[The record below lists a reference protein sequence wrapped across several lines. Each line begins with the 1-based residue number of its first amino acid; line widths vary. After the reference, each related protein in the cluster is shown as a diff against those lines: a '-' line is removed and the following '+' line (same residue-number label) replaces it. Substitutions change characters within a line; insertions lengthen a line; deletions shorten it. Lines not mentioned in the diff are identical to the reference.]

1 MITVPVATPVTPPVA
16 DTEALAALPLLHVPP
31 VPVVVKVAVVPL
43 HSGDVPLIV
52 PALGDKITDTG
63 AVVSAEPQLLVR
75 M

>member
-1 MITVPVATPVTPPVA
+1 
-16 DTEALAALPLLHVPP
+16 
-31 VPVVVKVAVVPL
+31 VVVKVAVVPL